1 MMAARGPVVIDWTN
15 AARGQPEVDVTVA
28 WVLVAS
34 GEVPAGRV
42 QSLLL
47 GVGRKLLLGAF
58 LRPFGTDSLR
68 PVLADVVEWKSQDR
82 NMSAEEVARMRS
94 LLGPGR

>member
-1 MMAARGPVVIDWTN
+1 MMSARGPVVIDWTN
-15 AARGQPEVDVTVA
+15 AARGQPEVDVAVA

-34 GEVPAGRV
+34 GEVQAGRV

-47 GVGRKLLLGAF
+47 GTGRKLLLGAF
-58 LRPFGTDSLR
+58 LRPFGTERLR
-68 PVLADVVEWKSQDR
+68 PVLTDVVEWKSQDP
-82 NMSAEEVARMRS
+82 NMSAEEIARMRS